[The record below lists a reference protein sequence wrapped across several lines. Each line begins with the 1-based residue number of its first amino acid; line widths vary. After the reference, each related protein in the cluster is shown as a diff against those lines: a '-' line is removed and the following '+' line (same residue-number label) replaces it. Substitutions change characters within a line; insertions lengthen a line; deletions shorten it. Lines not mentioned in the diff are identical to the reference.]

1 MAAEPHNSQPPLQF
15 TPVSKGHPMTT
26 ESEPSEKKF
35 ESAVLTLASRWFTVI
50 GFPAMFAL
58 SLWFGGKIIER
69 FDSFIL
75 ETRQEFRNTDRRING
90 FDIRLTGVERDIRY
104 LQERP

>member
-1 MAAEPHNSQPPLQF
+1 MS
-15 TPVSKGHPMTT
+15 TDSG
-26 ESEPSEKKF
+26 SSEKKL
-35 ESAVLTLASRWFTVI
+35 ESAVLTLAARWFTVI

-75 ETRQEFRNTDRRING
+75 ETRQEFRNTDQRFNG
-90 FDIRLTGVERDIRY
+90 FDIRLTGAERDIRY
-104 LQERP
+104 LQERQ